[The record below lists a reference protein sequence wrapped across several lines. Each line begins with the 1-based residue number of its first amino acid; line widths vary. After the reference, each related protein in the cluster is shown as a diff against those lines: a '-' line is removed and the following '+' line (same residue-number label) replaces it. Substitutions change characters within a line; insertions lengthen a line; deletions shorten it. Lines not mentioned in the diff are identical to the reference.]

1 MYLCPVGQLFLLVV
15 QKRKGK
21 GIVCM
26 HSRLHMYRIMLVY
39 LSVWMRAC
47 VYIYIVDAFVY
58 LSCVYLC
65 ACVCM
70 RTCMYIMCACMD
82 VFVCI

>member
-1 MYLCPVGQLFLLVV
+1 MCTCMFVFECVLCL
-15 QKRKGK
+15 
-21 GIVCM
+21 
-26 HSRLHMYRIMLVY
+26 
-39 LSVWMRAC
+39 
-47 VYIYIVDAFVY
+47 YIVDAFVY

-65 ACVCM
+65 ACVCV